1 MPQVTIV
8 LRYLNL
14 KLRNNGFVKTD
25 PRFDSA
31 YVPGENKM
39 HVKKAFECW
48 VGIFLCFFLFPLT
61 CSLKIFS
68 FCLDGGMA
76 CSSYFIVP

>member
-25 PRFDSA
+25 LRFDSA

-39 HVKKAFECW
+39 NDKAFECW
-48 VGIFLCFFLFPLT
+48 VVLFLMFGGFF
-61 CSLKIFS
+61 
-68 FCLDGGMA
+68 
-76 CSSYFIVP
+76 SSHGRVA

>member
-25 PRFDSA
+25 ARFDSA
-31 YVPGENKM
+31 YVPGENKV

-48 VGIFLCFFLFPLT
+48 VVLFLLFGGFFLPIDMY
-61 CSLKIFS
+61 LKDF
-68 FCLDGGMA
+68 
-76 CSSYFIVP
+76 